1 VTAPPDGSSVLR
13 CAAVQLHAVLG
24 DVDANLAACET
35 AVRQAAADGARVV
48 ALPEFFTSGVAYRLD
63 VAEAAQSVDG
73 PAVQAML
80 SWANSHDVAIAG
92 SMLVRD
98 PDGHVRNAH
107 LLAGPDGLLGRH
119 DKDLPTMWENALY
132 APGHDDGLL
141 RASLLGSSATRQP
154 VDVGM
159 ALCWELTRSRTV
171 RRLAGQV
178 DLVLSGSGWWS
189 VPQWRP
195 RGLFAAWERA
205 NGDRALQAPADFA
218 RLVGAPVV
226 HAAHVG
232 DFDCP
237 LPGLP
242 GRYRGRYEGGTGM
255 WASDGSGLAALPAV
269 SAGPGTAT
277 GLIADVP
284 VGRRMP
290 PPAPSRYWLTPPGP
304 VPTFAWHWQRAVGR
318 PFYRRHV
325 YRAPSEGS

>member
-1 VTAPPDGSSVLR
+1 MTARTDGEPVLR

-35 AVRQAAADGARVV
+35 AVAQAAADGARVV
-48 ALPEFFTSGVAYRLD
+48 ALPEFFTSGVAYRLE
-63 VAEAAQSVDG
+63 VARAAQRVDG
-73 PAVQAML
+73 QAVQAVL
-80 SWANSHDVAIAG
+80 SWAKTHDVAIAG

-107 LLAGPDGLLGRH
+107 LLAGRDGLLGRH

-132 APGHDDGLL
+132 APGRAGDDG
-141 RASLLGSSATRQP
+141 RVSARVP
-154 VDVGM
+154 SDDAALDVGLAM
-159 ALCWELTRSRTV
+159 CWELTRSRTV

-178 DLVLSGSGWWS
+178 DLVLAGSGWWS

-205 NGDRALQAPADFA
+205 NGERALQAPAGFA

-232 DFDCP
+232 EFDCP
-237 LPGLP
+237 LPSLP

-255 WASDGSGLAALPAV
+255 WDSDGRQLAALPPV
-269 SAGPGTAT
+269 SSGPGTAT
-277 GLIADVP
+277 AQTADVP
-284 VGRRMP
+284 LARSSPSPV
-290 PPAPSRYWLTPPGP
+290 PAAYWLTPPGP
-304 VPTFAWHWQRAVGR
+304 VPAFAWH
-318 PFYRRHV
+318 
-325 YRAPSEGS
+325 